1 MTIIFYKTLSKPNEI
16 NKVLQNSFTITGSF
30 KTDTDVI
37 KPIIKVLNT
46 TDFNIFDYNYCYIS
60 ELKRYYFVEDITILA
75 DKLFFIS
82 LSLDVLYTYK
92 NAILLSVGNISRYSQ
107 NVQSSKKDTIEDYI
121 ENEILLINPFS
132 ETGTMVMSAL
142 NGQEVIQNGNN

>member
-1 MTIIFYKTLSKPNEI
+1 MTIIFYKTLSKSNEI
-16 NKVLQNSFTITGSF
+16 NKVLQNGFTITGNF
-30 KTDTDVI
+30 KTDTDII

-60 ELKRYYFVEDITILA
+60 ELKRYYFIEDITILA

-92 NAILLSVGNISRYSQ
+92 NAILSSVGNISRYSQ

-121 ENEILLINPFS
+121 ENEILLNNPFS
-132 ETGTMVMSAL
+132 ETGTMVMTAL
-142 NGQEVIQNGNN
+142 NGQEVQNGNN

>member
-1 MTIIFYKTLSKPNEI
+1 MTIIFHKTLSKPNEI
-16 NKVLQNSFTITGSF
+16 NKVLQNSFTITGNF
-30 KTDTDVI
+30 KTDTDII

-60 ELKRYYFVEDITILA
+60 ELKRYYFIEDITILA

-92 NAILLSVGNISRYSQ
+92 NAILSSVGNISRYSQ

-121 ENEILLINPFS
+121 QNEILLINPFS
-132 ETGTMVMSAL
+132 ETGTMVMTAL
-142 NGQEVIQNGNN
+142 NGQEVQNVNN

>member
-30 KTDTDVI
+30 KSDTDII

-60 ELKRYYFVEDITILA
+60 ELKRYYFIEDITILA

-92 NAILLSVGNISRYSQ
+92 NAILLSVGNISRYSK

-132 ETGTMVMSAL
+132 ENGTMIMTAL
-142 NGQEVIQNGNN
+142 NGQEGIQNGNN

>member
-16 NKVLQNSFTITGSF
+16 NKVLQNSFTITGNF
-30 KTDTDVI
+30 KTDTDII

-46 TDFNIFDYNYCYIS
+46 TDFNIFEYNYCYIS
-60 ELKRYYFVEDITILA
+60 ELKRYYFIEDITILA

-92 NAILLSVGNISRYSQ
+92 NAILSSVGNISRYSQ

-121 ENEILLINPFS
+121 ENEILLNNPFS
-132 ETGTMVMSAL
+132 ETGTMVMTAL
-142 NGQEVIQNGNN
+142 NGQEVQNGNN

>member
-16 NKVLQNSFTITGSF
+16 NKVLQNSFTITGNF

-60 ELKRYYFVEDITILA
+60 ELKRYYFIEDITILA

-92 NAILLSVGNISRYSQ
+92 NAILSSVANISRYSQ

-132 ETGTMVMSAL
+132 ENGTMVMAAL
-142 NGQEVIQNGNN
+142 NGQEV

>member
-46 TDFNIFDYNYCYIS
+46 TDFNIFNYNYCYIS

-92 NAILLSVGNISRYSQ
+92 NAILSSVGNISRYSQ

-142 NGQEVIQNGNN
+142 NGQEIIQNGNN

>member
-16 NKVLQNSFTITGSF
+16 NKVLQNSFTITGNF
-30 KTDTDVI
+30 KTDTDII

-46 TDFNIFDYNYCYIS
+46 TDFNIFEYNYCYIS
-60 ELKRYYFVEDITILA
+60 ELKRYYFIEDITILA

-82 LSLDVLYTYK
+82 LSLDVLCTYK
-92 NAILLSVGNISRYSQ
+92 NAILSSVGNISRYSQ

-121 ENEILLINPFS
+121 ENEILLTNPFS
-132 ETGTMVMSAL
+132 ETGTMIMTAL
-142 NGQEVIQNGNN
+142 NGQEVQNGNN

>member
-1 MTIIFYKTLSKPNEI
+1 MTISFYKTLSKPNEI
-16 NKVLQNSFTITGSF
+16 NKVLQNSFTITGNF
-30 KTDTDVI
+30 KTDTDII

-46 TDFNIFDYNYCYIS
+46 TDFNIFNYNYCYIS
-60 ELKRYYFVEDITILA
+60 ELKRYYFIEDITILA

-92 NAILLSVGNISRYSQ
+92 NAILSSVGNISRYSQ

-121 ENEILLINPFS
+121 QNEILLINPFS
-132 ETGTMVMSAL
+132 ETGTMVMTAL
-142 NGQEVIQNGNN
+142 NGQEVQNGNN

>member
-30 KTDTDVI
+30 KADTDII

-60 ELKRYYFVEDITILA
+60 ELKRYYFIEDITILA

-92 NAILLSVGNISRYSQ
+92 NAILSSVGNISRYSQ

-132 ETGTMVMSAL
+132 ENGTMVMAAL

>member
-16 NKVLQNSFTITGSF
+16 NKVLQNSFTITGNF
-30 KTDTDVI
+30 KTDTDII

-60 ELKRYYFVEDITILA
+60 ELKRYYFIEDITILA

-92 NAILLSVGNISRYSQ
+92 NAILSSVGNISRYSQ

-121 ENEILLINPFS
+121 QNEILLNNPFS
-132 ETGTMVMSAL
+132 ETGTMVMTAL
-142 NGQEVIQNGNN
+142 NGQEVQNGNN

>member
-1 MTIIFYKTLSKPNEI
+1 MTISFYKTLSKPNEI
-16 NKVLQNSFTITGSF
+16 NKVLQNSFTITGNF
-30 KTDTDVI
+30 KTDTDII

-60 ELKRYYFVEDITILA
+60 ELKRYYFIEDITILA

-92 NAILLSVGNISRYSQ
+92 NAILSSVGNISRYSQ

-121 ENEILLINPFS
+121 QNEILLINPFS
-132 ETGTMVMSAL
+132 ETGTMVMTAL
-142 NGQEVIQNGNN
+142 NGQEVQNVNN

>member
-46 TDFNIFDYNYCYIS
+46 TDFNIFNYNYCYIS

-92 NAILLSVGNISRYSQ
+92 NAILSSVGNISRYSQ

-121 ENEILLINPFS
+121 ENEILLNNPFS

>member
-1 MTIIFYKTLSKPNEI
+1 MTIIFYKTLSKLNEI
-16 NKVLQNSFTITGSF
+16 NKVLQNGFTIIGNF
-30 KTDTDVI
+30 KTDTDII

-46 TDFNIFDYNYCYIS
+46 TDFNIFEYNYCYIS
-60 ELKRYYFVEDITILA
+60 ELKRYYFIEDITILA

-92 NAILLSVGNISRYSQ
+92 NAILSSVGNISRYSQ

-121 ENEILLINPFS
+121 ENEILLNNPFS
-132 ETGTMVMSAL
+132 ETGTMVMTAL
-142 NGQEVIQNGNN
+142 NGQEVQNGNN

>member
-1 MTIIFYKTLSKPNEI
+1 MTIIFYKTLSKSNEI
-16 NKVLQNSFTITGSF
+16 NKVLQNSFTITGNF
-30 KTDTDVI
+30 KTDTDII

-60 ELKRYYFVEDITILA
+60 ELKRYYFIEDITILA

-92 NAILLSVGNISRYSQ
+92 NAILSSVGNVSRYSQ

-121 ENEILLINPFS
+121 QNEILLINPFS
-132 ETGTMVMSAL
+132 ETGTMVMTAL
-142 NGQEVIQNGNN
+142 NGQEVQNGNN

>member
-16 NKVLQNSFTITGSF
+16 NKVLQNSFTITGNF
-30 KTDTDVI
+30 KTDTDII

-46 TDFNIFDYNYCYIS
+46 TDFNIFNYNYCYIS

-75 DKLFFIS
+75 DKLFSIS
-82 LSLDVLYTYK
+82 LSLDVLYSYK
-92 NAILLSVGNISRYSQ
+92 NAILSSVGNISRYSQ
-107 NVQSSKKDTIEDYI
+107 NVQSSKKNTIEDYI

-132 ETGTMVMSAL
+132 ETGTMVMTAL
-142 NGQEVIQNGNN
+142 NGQEVQNGNN

>member
-16 NKVLQNSFTITGSF
+16 NKVLQNSFTITGNF
-30 KTDTDVI
+30 KTDTDII

-46 TDFNIFDYNYCYIS
+46 TDFNIFNYNYCYIS
-60 ELKRYYFVEDITILA
+60 ELKRYYFIEDITILA

-92 NAILLSVGNISRYSQ
+92 NAILSSVGNISRYSQ

-121 ENEILLINPFS
+121 QNEILLINPFS
-132 ETGTMVMSAL
+132 ETGTMVMTAL
-142 NGQEVIQNGNN
+142 NGQEVQNGNN

>member
-16 NKVLQNSFTITGSF
+16 NKVLQNSFTITGNF

-60 ELKRYYFVEDITILA
+60 ELKRYYFIEDITILA

-92 NAILLSVGNISRYSQ
+92 NAILSSVANISRYSQ

-132 ETGTMVMSAL
+132 ESGTMVMSAL

>member
-46 TDFNIFDYNYCYIS
+46 VDFNIFDYNYCYIS
-60 ELKRYYFVEDITILA
+60 ELKRYYFIEDITILA

-92 NAILLSVGNISRYSQ
+92 NPILSSVGNISRYSQ

-132 ETGTMVMSAL
+132 ENGTMVLGAL

>member
-92 NAILLSVGNISRYSQ
+92 NAILSSVGNISRYSQ

-121 ENEILLINPFS
+121 ENEILLTNPFS

>member
-16 NKVLQNSFTITGSF
+16 NKVLQNSFTITGNF
-30 KTDTDVI
+30 KTDTDII

-60 ELKRYYFVEDITILA
+60 ELKRYYFIEDITILA

-92 NAILLSVGNISRYSQ
+92 NAILSSVGNISRYSQ
-107 NVQSSKKDTIEDYI
+107 NVQSSKKNTIEDYI

-132 ETGTMVMSAL
+132 ETGTMVMTAL
-142 NGQEVIQNGNN
+142 NGQEVQNGNN